1 MRPFID
7 SESLLYSLLYVNTCW
22 QKECLTQSLAVW
34 DFQINGVLISSV
46 TSDESGGAV
55 QKSILYFINV
65 FHKDHRHNSQSQ
77 SAREETVQ
85 WVPMSQELK
94 WDESLTTSWS
104 FIVLDEIEKDK

>member
-1 MRPFID
+1 MLTKRMSD
-7 SESLLYSLLYVNTCW
+7 SVS
-22 QKECLTQSLAVW
+22 AVW

-77 SAREETVQ
+77 SAREEQ
-85 WVPMSQELK
+85 LNDFQCHK
-94 WDESLTTSWS
+94 SWS
-104 FIVLDEIEKDK
+104 GMSHWLPADLSLS